1 MAGDADWLTFVTSD
15 AQVLRFGADQVRP
28 QGAGASGMSGISLNS
43 EAEVIC
49 FGTAYSLDHVLV
61 SVSSTAQAL
70 SGMGPGRVKLSALS
84 EFPAKGRG
92 TKGVRGHSFLKG
104 EDTLVLAAV
113 AASPR
118 AVSQGGRAVELP
130 TDTSKRDGSGTPLS
144 ATIGSV
150 GEAAGLD

>member
-1 MAGDADWLTFVTSD
+1 
-15 AQVLRFGADQVRP
+15 
-28 QGAGASGMSGISLNS
+28 MSGISVNP

-49 FGTAYSLDHVLV
+49 FATAYSLDHAVV
-61 SVSSTAQAL
+61 TVSSTAQAL
-70 SGMGPGRVKLSALS
+70 SGMGPGRVKISALS

-113 AASPR
+113 ARSPR

-130 TDTSKRDGSGTPLS
+130 TEQGKRDGSGTPLP
-144 ATIGSV
+144 AAIGSV